1 MKPTMHPFNS
11 ERSSAATE
19 IEVKVLEIN
28 RLEVEKRL
36 SVLGAN
42 KVFDGKIHALYYD
55 LPDRRLRTDGL
66 TLRLR
71 MEGAKAVLTLK
82 TDIANAAAKER
93 QEFETEISDFEVMRQ
108 MLETLGFSAWLE
120 MKKHRTSYERPAGHV
135 EIDRYEDNF
144 GFIPEF
150 LEIEGRDMHSVY
162 LIAKALGFRKQDC
175 RPWDAVELA
184 SFYRERNR
192 IP

>member
-1 MKPTMHPFNS
+1 MHPFNS

-82 TDIANAAAKER
+82 TDIANAAAKSGKSLR
-93 QEFETEISDFEVMRQ
+93 RR
-108 MLETLGFSAWLE
+108 SAILKSCGKCLKPW
-120 MKKHRTSYERPAGHV
+120 V
-135 EIDRYEDNF
+135 
-144 GFIPEF
+144 F
-150 LEIEGRDMHSVY
+150 LPGLR
-162 LIAKALGFRKQDC
+162 
-175 RPWDAVELA
+175 
-184 SFYRERNR
+184 
-192 IP
+192 